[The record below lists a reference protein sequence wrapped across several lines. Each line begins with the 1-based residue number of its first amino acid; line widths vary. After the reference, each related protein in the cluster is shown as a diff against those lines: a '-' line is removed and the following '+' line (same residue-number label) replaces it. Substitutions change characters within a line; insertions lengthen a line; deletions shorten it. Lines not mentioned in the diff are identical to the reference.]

1 MEYIQTVL
9 LQIEASRLEQASQP
23 GGLLADLDEHRSH
36 LRQQPGFRDLRITRS
51 INNEGNVLVL
61 IETRWA
67 DDASLV
73 RYETSEPN
81 VAGIVGK
88 HSNVIARDSVQVLD
102 MEALRTESSWRASEA
117 VTEARQRVTLPLAI
131 PLGVLAF
138 ALLVIYGLS
147 RVYLEVRGDGATALA
162 AGIAIGILLIAF
174 YIANNPRVPGWQ
186 IAGVFVLAGAVLAG
200 GAIWAVSEEDDTEAH
215 EPTASE
221 PADESPSSSPGGASP
236 TPGGGAQAIV
246 MLDNKFD
253 PDAITMATGSDVS
266 FEITNEGI
274 AIHNMRI
281 AGADGEYNTDDD
293 AASDPNLV
301 TGGGTATLEW
311 TAPDSAGDIDFRC
324 DFHATDMKGVIT
336 VE

>member
-9 LQIEASRLEQASQP
+9 LQIEASRLEQTSQP
-23 GGLLADLDEHRSH
+23 GGLLAELDEHRDH
-36 LRQQPGFRDLRITRS
+36 LRQHSGFRDLRIMRS

-81 VAGIVGK
+81 VASIVGK
-88 HSNVIARDSVQVLD
+88 HDDVVARDSVQIFD
-102 MEALRTESSWRASEA
+102 MEALRTESSWRASES

-138 ALLVIYGLS
+138 ALLIIYGLS
-147 RVYLEVRGDGATALA
+147 RVYLELSADAATGLA
-162 AGIAIGILLIAF
+162 AGISVGVLIIAF

-186 IAGVFVLAGAVLAG
+186 IAGVLVLAGAVLAG
-200 GAIWAVSEEDDTEAH
+200 GAIWAVSEEDGTAAEEAVASNT
-215 EPTASE
+215 PAVTAR
-221 PADESPSSSPGGASP
+221 DGASP
-236 TPGGGAQAIV
+236 APGDGSQAIT

-253 PDAITMATGSDVS
+253 PDTLTVAVGAVVTFDL
-266 FEITNEGI
+266 TNKGT

-281 AGADGEYNTDDD
+281 AGEDGEYNTDDD
-293 AASDPNLV
+293 APSDPELI
-301 TGGGTATLEW
+301 TGGGTATLDW
-311 TAPDSAGDIDFRC
+311 TAPGSAGEIAFRC
-324 DFHATDMKGVIT
+324 DFHPTDMTGVIT